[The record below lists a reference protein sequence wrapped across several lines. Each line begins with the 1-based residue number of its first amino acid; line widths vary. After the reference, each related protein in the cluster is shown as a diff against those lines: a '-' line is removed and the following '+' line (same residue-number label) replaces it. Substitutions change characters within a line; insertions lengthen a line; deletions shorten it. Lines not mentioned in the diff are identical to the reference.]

1 MGSDMLFKFFCD
13 DFTRSYCDCTTHEV
27 DDARSS
33 IDATSKLKHAD
44 SNVESGASATGCSI
58 ALFSWPRIWLQ
69 VIKDRV
75 KGELTLVD
83 WYEES
88 SERV

>member
-1 MGSDMLFKFFCD
+1 MRSDILFAFFCD
-13 DFTRSYCDCTTHEV
+13 NFTRSYCDCTTHEV

-58 ALFSWPRIWLQ
+58 ALFSGPRIWLQ

-83 WYEES
+83 WDEES
-88 SERV
+88 SERI